1 MINEKYSKFLV
12 GWFADILKSD
22 FTKNTKIRNSID
34 VDDKT
39 IILNFSIINRKTA
52 WTRGSSNKTK
62 DNYFVPYFDYDR
74 MKQSYVEEE
83 LKILQEQFELGDL
96 LLFKSSENNFQAV
109 GFGKMTLHEFQE
121 VLMHSSC
128 DYAFIKFPKYLPYA
142 KYYILRQF
150 AKGNTQKPLYI
161 KTLKGNTDRQ
171 QSYAHLKYF
180 KILYPDAKINQ
191 STNSDGLEYITIVD
205 YPTGSNV

>member
-83 LKILQEQFELGDL
+83 LKILKEQFELGDL
-96 LLFKSSENNFQAV
+96 LLFKSS
-109 GFGKMTLHEFQE
+109 
-121 VLMHSSC
+121 
-128 DYAFIKFPKYLPYA
+128 
-142 KYYILRQF
+142 
-150 AKGNTQKPLYI
+150 
-161 KTLKGNTDRQ
+161 
-171 QSYAHLKYF
+171 
-180 KILYPDAKINQ
+180 
-191 STNSDGLEYITIVD
+191 
-205 YPTGSNV
+205 